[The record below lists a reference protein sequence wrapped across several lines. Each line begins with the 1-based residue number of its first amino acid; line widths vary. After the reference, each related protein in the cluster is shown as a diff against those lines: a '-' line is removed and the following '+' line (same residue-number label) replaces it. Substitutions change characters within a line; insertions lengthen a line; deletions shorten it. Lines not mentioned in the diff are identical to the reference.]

1 MKPYV
6 ETMIPFVPYPLSMTW
21 RIGLRK
27 QWMWCAITVFLLMP
41 QAHAEEKFSFG
52 AGIGAMYSGLGIN
65 VGLKTENQLKYVAA
79 GCLGHSRGRSGN
91 DVDERDWACGVG
103 VGMLRTDLFDAGNN
117 KHGLGLYVG
126 AVGSA
131 NESDPKVIQRPGS
144 TTVVY
149 GIKPIYGV
157 GISYVYFWNGIFDK
171 GLNLGI
177 TPAVGF
183 DNGAK
188 GSLLLQIGYQFR

>member
-1 MKPYV
+1 MKKRRK
-6 ETMIPFVPYPLSMTW
+6 FVSRTW
-21 RIGLRK
+21 GIGLCK
-27 QWMWCAITVFLLMP
+27 QWMWCAITAFFLMP

-52 AGIGAMYSGLGIN
+52 AGVGAMYSGLGIN
-65 VGLKTENQLKYVAA
+65 VGLKTERQLKYVAA
-79 GCLGHSRGRSGN
+79 GCLGHSRSRSG
-91 DVDERDWACGVG
+91 DGVDSVDERDWACGVG
-103 VGMLRTDLFDAGNN
+103 AGMLRTDLFGAGNN

-144 TTVVY
+144 MTVVY
-149 GIKPIYGV
+149 GVKPIYGI

-183 DNGAK
+183 DNGAW
-188 GSLLLQIGYQFR
+188 GSLLLQAGYQFK